1 MTAAGPTPKVAR
13 VAGPHDDDTPAE
25 AAWVALIVECAEPA
39 ADAIASLLLD
49 EGVPG
54 VMTGESGIDAP
65 VLAPGRARLEAHVAR
80 GDEERLAQV
89 VRTYLASLAA
99 IEPGWGDATVAVAP
113 VPAVDWDA
121 VFRAHHHPLAIG
133 ARLLVAPPWDVPAAP
148 GREVLVVEPG
158 MAFGTGQ
165 HATTRTCLEEIEDA
179 IAAGGVRRALDVGT
193 GSGILAAALARLG
206 VARVVALDN
215 DAAVLPLAR
224 DTLARND
231 AARVRLFAG
240 PVAALRGRF
249 DLVVANLLAD
259 VLVAE
264 APALASATAPRGR
277 LVVSGIL
284 ADQVDRVV
292 AAYPGFALTHVRADN
307 PWRTLRLERDA

>member
-1 MTAAGPTPKVAR
+1 VRRPTPKVAR
-13 VAGPHDDDTPAE
+13 VTRPDAE
-25 AAWVALIVECAEPA
+25 WIAVIVECAEPA
-39 ADAIASLLLD
+39 ADAVASLLLD
-49 EGVPG
+49 EGAPG
-54 VMTGESGIDAP
+54 VMTGESGLDAP
-65 VLAPGRARLEAHVAR
+65 ILPPGRARLEAHVPAA
-80 GDEERLAQV
+80 DAARLADV
-89 VRTYLASLAA
+89 VRTYLASLAT
-99 IEPGWGDATVAVAP
+99 IDPTWTGGTVQLAD
-113 VPAVDWDA
+113 VPTVDWDA

-133 ARLLVAPPWDVPAAP
+133 ARLLVAPPWDVPDAP

-179 IAAGGVRRALDVGT
+179 VAAGGVAAALDVGT

-206 VARVVALDN
+206 VPRVVALDD
-215 DAAVLPLAR
+215 DASVLALAR
-224 DTLARND
+224 DTLGRNG
-231 AARVRLFAG
+231 AAHVRLFG
-240 PVAALRGRF
+240 GRLAALRGRF

-264 APALASATAPRGR
+264 AEALAAVTAEGGR

-292 AAYPGFALTHVRADN
+292 AAYPGFALRHVRADD
-307 PWRTLRLERDA
+307 PWRTLRLEPAR